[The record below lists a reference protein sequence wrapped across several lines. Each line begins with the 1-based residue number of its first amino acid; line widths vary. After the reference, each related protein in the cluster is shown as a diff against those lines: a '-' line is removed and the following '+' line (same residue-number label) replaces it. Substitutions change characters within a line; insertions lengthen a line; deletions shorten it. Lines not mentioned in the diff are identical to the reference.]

1 MIRLIPTVRSRQRV
15 GDAAIDAV
23 VDGLAL
29 YGPHVVGFALFAILI
44 CALATF
50 LHVVLGLSMTAAA
63 VLGSAISLASRA
75 AVLVWRA
82 KAGGGG

>member
-1 MIRLIPTVRSRQRV
+1 MIRLIPTVRSRERV
-15 GDAAIDAV
+15 GGAAIDAV

-29 YGPHVVGFALFAILI
+29 YGPHVVGFTLFAILI

-50 LHVVLGLSMTAAA
+50 LHLVLGVSMTAA
-63 VLGSAISLASRA
+63 VLGSAVSLASRA